1 LHDFGKPAT
10 AKVIKG
16 RLRFF
21 EHEHV
26 GARVAVEVA
35 RRLRLSRQEMHV
47 LELWVR
53 NHMRLGNLAAA
64 DRITEKALSRYFRD
78 LGEDGVGMVLVS
90 LADHY
95 TYLRKSLW
103 LKHKDPVEQMGFRL
117 LSSYYEQRAKILP
130 ARLVDGHTV
139 MKALK
144 LKPGPIIG
152 EILEAIQDAQTDGQ
166 VQTVDDALRFAKKA
180 AAQLL
185 KR

>member
-1 LHDFGKPAT
+1 DFGKPAT

-26 GARVAVEVA
+26 GARVATEVS

-64 DRITEKALSRYFRD
+64 DHLTEKALSRYFRD

-103 LKHKDPVEQMGFRL
+103 LKHKDPVEQ
-117 LSSYYEQRAKILP
+117 
-130 ARLVDGHTV
+130 
-139 MKALK
+139 
-144 LKPGPIIG
+144 
-152 EILEAIQDAQTDGQ
+152 
-166 VQTVDDALRFAKKA
+166 
-180 AAQLL
+180 
-185 KR
+185 